1 MEFANVTNNKKS
13 ITPNSPTGVDNINN
27 NFNNEK
33 KILSMEDDANELIEK
48 IEKIMKENKNN
59 DDELLIN
66 EYYKYLIILINVNKN
81 ICSAKKVRVSGL
93 NNQLIT
99 EETIKGD
106 CEDFVKMMSDLNKII
121 LIKDNKI
128 IIKELK
134 EMVTRYK
141 YNFFFEKKNIDIDIG
156 SKVKVK
162 KHRDNNEGTI
172 IGKKYLYDIKYDNGN
187 TLETNKSLIKPNYE
201 IKFYKGGKNQ
211 KKTKKKS
218 KRKKMKNKNKTKKV
232 KKTNRKNS
240 RYIKRK

>member
-1 MEFANVTNNKKS
+1 MEFKINKYIRPS
-13 ITPNSPTGVDNINN
+13 AISPTGVDNIHN

-201 IKFYKGGKNQ
+201 IKFYKGGKN
-211 KKTKKKS
+211 KNKTKKKS
-218 KRKKMKNKNKTKKV
+218 KKKSKKKQTKNKNKNKNKTKKV
-232 KKTNRKNS
+232 KKVK
-240 RYIKRK
+240 KG

>member
-1 MEFANVTNNKKS
+1 MEFKKNKKNIRPS
-13 ITPNSPTGVDNINN
+13 PNSPTGVDNINN

-33 KILSMEDDANELIEK
+33 KILSMENDANELIEK

-201 IKFYKGGKNQ
+201 IKFYKGGKN
-211 KKTKKKS
+211 KNKTKKKS
-218 KRKKMKNKNKTKKV
+218 KKKSKKKQTKNKNKNKNKTKKV
-232 KKTNRKNS
+232 KKVK
-240 RYIKRK
+240 KG

>member
-1 MEFANVTNNKKS
+1 MEFKINKYIRPS
-13 ITPNSPTGVDNINN
+13 AISPTGVDNIHN

-141 YNFFFEKKNIDIDIG
+141 YNFFFEKK
-156 SKVKVK
+156 
-162 KHRDNNEGTI
+162 T
-172 IGKKYLYDIKYDNGN
+172 
-187 TLETNKSLIKPNYE
+187 
-201 IKFYKGGKNQ
+201 
-211 KKTKKKS
+211 
-218 KRKKMKNKNKTKKV
+218 
-232 KKTNRKNS
+232 
-240 RYIKRK
+240 

>member
-1 MEFANVTNNKKS
+1 MEFKINEKYIRPS
-13 ITPNSPTGVDNINN
+13 PISPTGVDNINN

-201 IKFYKGGKNQ
+201 IKFYKGGKN
-211 KKTKKKS
+211 KNKTKKKS
-218 KRKKMKNKNKTKKV
+218 KKKSKKKQTKNKNKNKNKTKKV
-232 KKTNRKNS
+232 KKVK
-240 RYIKRK
+240 KG